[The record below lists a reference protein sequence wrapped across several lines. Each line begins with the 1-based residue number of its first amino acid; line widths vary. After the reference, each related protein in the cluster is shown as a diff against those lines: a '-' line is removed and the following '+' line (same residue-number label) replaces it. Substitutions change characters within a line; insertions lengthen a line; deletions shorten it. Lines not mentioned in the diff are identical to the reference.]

1 MVSYPYTYGDDG
13 PEFTTKFTLSR
24 VLLIA
29 LIISGSALTLP
40 GAALALNSTEVLDK
54 IEAMLIAN
62 ETTLKAKQTGGPV
75 SAAACVVSGICVHN
89 AYLNIKAGKSAGAT
103 AYACGAAALLCT
115 QYAATCKG
123 L

>member
-29 LIISGSALTLP
+29 LILSGSALTLP
-40 GAALALNSTEVLDK
+40 SAALALNSTEVLDK